1 MIRIYEKI
9 CKTEL
14 NQYGITEIQDKNVLK
29 KGPCIITIIAGP
41 IYLKNINGSLRQVA
55 NLVNPDIDINYDKER
70 RILGLGFGEYKT
82 ESERFT
88 RINPTEEELKEFM
101 QKYFYTL
108 IEENNTKID
117 LFKAMKNMRN
127 ITFVTYCNGAI
138 VFKKIEDKLTNKMQ
152 ELGYTQSEISL
163 ILSQICIAAI
173 SGLVIKKKGTKALA
187 ITFGDVLD
195 SDFEKNKNIFNDN
208 ENIKEN
214 GYIQYQDSIGFGII
228 GDGDHSFK
236 KHMTENPVLSEKIKI
251 FLNTSL
257 DNAIY
262 NKNEEIIEPITY
274 EKIEDAFN
282 YSNNIKHKSLK

>member
-14 NQYGITEIQDKNVLK
+14 NQYGITEIQDKDVFK

-55 NLVNPDIDINYDKER
+55 NLVNPDIDNNYDPER
-70 RILGLGFGEYKT
+70 RILGLGFGEYKP
-82 ESERFT
+82 EYERFT
-88 RINPTEEELKEFM
+88 RINPTEEELEDFM
-101 QKYFYTL
+101 QKYFYSL
-108 IEENNTKID
+108 IKENNKKID

-127 ITFVTYCNGAI
+127 ITFVTYCNGTI
-138 VFKKIEDKLTNKMQ
+138 VFKKIEDKLDKKMK
-152 ELGYTQSEISL
+152 ELGYTKSEISL
-163 ILSQICIAAI
+163 ILSQICLAAI
-173 SGLVIKKKGTKALA
+173 SGLVIKKKGTNALA

-195 SDFEKNKNIFNDN
+195 SDFEKNKDIFNNN
-208 ENIKEN
+208 EAITEN
-214 GYIQYQDSIGFGII
+214 GYIQYQGSIGFGII

-236 KHMTENPVLSEKIKI
+236 KHITENEVLSKKIKI

-262 NKNEEIIEPITY
+262 NQDEEIIEPLTY

-282 YSNNIKHKSLK
+282 YSNNKKNKI